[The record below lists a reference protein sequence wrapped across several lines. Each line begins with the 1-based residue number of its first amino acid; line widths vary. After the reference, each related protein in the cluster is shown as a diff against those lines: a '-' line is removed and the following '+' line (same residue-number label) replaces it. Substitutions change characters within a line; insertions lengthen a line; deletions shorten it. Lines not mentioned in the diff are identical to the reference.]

1 MKTRLLVI
9 WDIIFC
15 ALVVPGM
22 MFLFPTAEWMQWHPD
37 YVLGYLAWLEGVWFM
52 CRKGIGP
59 LMAQDR
65 QGVALA
71 IGSLFLIAVVTF
83 LMTLTPVNFSS
94 PGDTFGS
101 LKLHQRA
108 MWILLIAVVSVSV
121 PEGIFFTRNKELSSE
136 RDREEKKEKA
146 KTALATRKAEAF
158 TDAGGDDIQ
167 VKAGYRT
174 VHLPL
179 TAIQFIEGRNNYA
192 CFHLDNREDVV
203 SQIPLKGVMGMLP
216 EGKFVRIHRS
226 YIVPAWRIEKR
237 TASAV
242 KLMGIPD
249 PLPVGRAYKDELKSN
264 K

>member
-1 MKTRLLVI
+1 VKNRLLA

-15 ALVVPGM
+15 VLVVPGM
-22 MFLFPTAEWMQWHPD
+22 MFLFPVTEWLQWHPD
-37 YVLGYLAWLEGVWFM
+37 YVFGYLAWLEGVWFM
-52 CRKGIGP
+52 CRKGVGP

-71 IGSLFLIAVVTF
+71 VGSLFVIGVVTF

-108 MWILLIAVVSVSV
+108 MWILLIAVVSASL
-121 PEGIFFTRNKELSSE
+121 PEGALMARNKELSTE
-136 RDREEKKEKA
+136 KDQEENQEKA

-158 TDAGGDDIQ
+158 TDTGGDEIQ

-192 CFHLDNREDVV
+192 CFHLDHREDVV
-203 SQIPLKGVMGMLP
+203 SQIPLKNVMEMLP

-237 TASAV
+237 TATAI
-242 KLMGIPD
+242 KLMGIQE
-249 PLPVGRAYKDELKSN
+249 PLPVGRAYKEELKSN